1 MRTHLTPFRRC
12 AGMAIAAMA
21 IIALAAPPSEAAPPT
36 EAAPAGT
43 PVDHARG
50 R

>member
-12 AGMAIAAMA
+12 AGVTIAAMA
-21 IIALAAPPSEAAPPT
+21 IIALAAPPT

-43 PVDHARG
+43 QVDHARG